1 MGLIFDINAARFY
14 ESWYHSPQG
23 RAMRR
28 SAEKLILA
36 LLNPRPGE
44 RVLDIG
50 CGGGYHLEFMNRLG
64 LDVTGIDASPYMI
77 NMAGERLGNRC
88 SLNRG
93 MAEDLPYE
101 DNEFDLAVL
110 INTLEFLDDPL
121 EALREAGRVASGR
134 VFIGVMNSLAWHCLR
149 TKSQNFFRESLFD
162 HVKFFNVWELKSYIQ
177 LAYGPVPTE
186 WRCAQAWPSFVEKTG
201 ICKNDLWNLRHW
213 PFGSFLGASVRI
225 VYSVKTDNVP
235 LKIGVKKKRQ
245 AIAGELSMEKVDR
258 IQERQGDERGLSI

>member
-1 MGLIFDINAARFY
+1 MGLIFDINAAKFY
-14 ESWYHSPQG
+14 ESWYQSPQG

-28 SAEKLILA
+28 SAEELILT

-50 CGGGYHLEFMNRLG
+50 CGGGYHLEFMSRLG

-77 NMAGERLGNRC
+77 NLAAERLGNRC

-121 EALREAGRVASGR
+121 AALREAGRVANR
-134 VFIGVMNSLAWHCLR
+134 QVFIGVMNSLAWHFLR
-149 TKSQNFFRESLFD
+149 TKSQNLFRESFFD
-162 HVKFFNVWELKSYIQ
+162 QVKFFNVWELKSYIQ
-177 LAYGPVPTE
+177 AAYGPVPVE

-201 ICKNDLWNLRHW
+201 INSLWNLRHW

-225 VYSVKTDNVP
+225 VYSVKTGNIP
-235 LKIGVKKKRQ
+235 LKIGVKKKGQ
-245 AIAGELSMEKVDR
+245 TIAGELSMEKVDR
-258 IQERQGDERGLSI
+258 IKEMQGDERSLSL

>member
-101 DNEFDLAVL
+101 DNEFDLVVL

-121 EALREAGRVASGR
+121 EALREAGRVAGR
-134 VFIGVMNSLAWHCLR
+134 QVFIGVMNSLAWHCLR
-149 TKSQNFFRESLFD
+149 TKSLNLFRDSLFD
-162 HVKFFNVWELKSYIQ
+162 QVKFFNVWELKSYIQ
-177 LAYGPVPTE
+177 LAYGPVPVE
-186 WRCAQAWPSFVEKTG
+186 WRCTQAWPSFMEKTG
-201 ICKNDLWNLRHW
+201 ICKNDLWNLGHW

-235 LKIGVKKKRQ
+235 LKIGVKKKGQ
-245 AIAGELSMEKVDR
+245 AIAGELSMEKVDCT
-258 IQERQGDERGLSI
+258 QERQRDERSLSI

>member
-1 MGLIFDINAARFY
+1 MGLVFDINTARFY
-14 ESWYHSPQG
+14 ESWCHSPQG
-23 RAMRR
+23 KAMGRA
-28 SAEKLILA
+28 AEELILA

-50 CGGGYHLEFMNRLG
+50 CGSGYHLEFMNRLS

-77 NMAGERLGNRC
+77 NLARERLGNRC

-101 DNEFDLAVL
+101 DNEFDLVVL

-134 VFIGVMNSLAWHCLR
+134 VFIGVMNSLAWHYLR
-149 TKSQNFFRESLFD
+149 TKSQNLFRESLFNQ
-162 HVKFFNVWELKSYIQ
+162 VKFFNVWELKSYIQ
-177 LAYGPVPTE
+177 LAYGPAPVE
-186 WRCAQAWPSFVEKTG
+186 WRCTQAWPSFVEKTG
-201 ICKNDLWNLRHW
+201 INGLWNLRHW

-225 VYSVKTDNVP
+225 VYSVKTDNIP
-235 LKIGVKKKRQ
+235 LKIGVKKKGQ
-245 AIAGELSMEKVDR
+245 TIAGELSMEKVDP
-258 IQERQGDERGLSI
+258 IQEMQGDERSLSL

>member
-1 MGLIFDINAARFY
+1 MGLVFDINAAKFY

-28 SAEKLILA
+28 SSEKLILA
-36 LLNPRPGE
+36 LLNPQSGE

-64 LDVTGIDASPYMI
+64 LDITGIDASPYMI
-77 NMAGERLGNRC
+77 NMARERLGNRC
-88 SLNRG
+88 SLKRG
-93 MAEDLPYE
+93 MAEDLPYD

-121 EALREAGRVASGR
+121 LALREAGRVASER
-134 VFIGVMNSLAWHCLR
+134 IFIGVMNSLAWHCLC
-149 TKSQNFFRESLFD
+149 TKSQNLFRESLFD
-162 HVKFFNVWELKSYIQ
+162 HVRFFNVWELKSYIQ

-186 WRCAQAWPSFVEKTG
+186 WRSAQAWPSFLEKTG
-201 ICKNDLWNLRHW
+201 IFKDNLWNPKHW

-225 VYSVKTDNVP
+225 LYSVKTDNIP
-235 LKIGVKKKRQ
+235 LKIRAEKTEQ
-245 AIAGELSMEKVDR
+245 SIAGELSMEKIDR
-258 IQERQGDERGLSI
+258 MPLRKGNERGLPI